1 MKNEFTPGKICVANG
16 RVVEIDGYDSLTHVR
31 ARDMADGHV
40 RSYPITQLT
49 PLTKTPSAA
58 DSSFVPEAE
67 WQRATALA
75 KDLQPSVATGLT
87 DDEAC
92 KLAARHGISVRQVRR
107 ARARYIKDPRTS
119 SLIRQKRGRRPGGSY
134 VAPGV
139 DRVIQHAIDKYFLQR
154 EPAPASYV
162 AERARSLCRRLAL
175 PEPSRK
181 AVEARIATRSA
192 PDVSKAQLGTK
203 RTKQIWEPRPG
214 QLKVQRPLE
223 LIQIDHTPV
232 DVLVLTDDRLA
243 VRGRPWLTVA
253 IDVATRCVLG
263 MYLTMDAPSS
273 VSVSLCIEHACLPK
287 EEGAMWPMYGLP
299 ERILVDNGKDFR
311 SMALQRGCEEH
322 GIQLEWRPVRTPH
335 YGAHI
340 ERLIGTLMKIA
351 HLVPGTTFSNVKER
365 ADYDSESKARFTLDE
380 LQRWLVEKICRYYH
394 VRRHRS
400 LGVSPLVAWEEGH
413 TDAEGRIR
421 PPAVIPYPMEFRMS
435 FLPYVTR
442 LVRRTG
448 IEFDNS
454 RYWDDGLRPLL
465 NQKEG
470 VIVRHDPRR
479 KGQVWVR
486 RPDGVLVTANA
497 IAGVAANDLSALRRM
512 DDETKARMS
521 KEIDKGFDVCDAIE
535 AQAHQET
542 RQARRQ
548 QARTAAKQKPTEAVA
563 GDAIVTAMAT
573 IPPTTRTAQTP
584 ALAVEEWT

>member
-31 ARDMADGHV
+31 ARDMADGQI
-40 RSYPITQLT
+40 RSYAVTQLT
-49 PLTKTPSAA
+49 PITKTPSAA

-67 WQRATALA
+67 WKRASALA
-75 KDLQPSVATGLT
+75 KDLRPWLTKGLPEG
-87 DDEAC
+87 DARQ
-92 KLAARHGISVRQVRR
+92 LAARHRISVRQIRR
-107 ARARYIKDPRTS
+107 ARARYLKNPRTS
-119 SLIRQKRGRRPGGSY
+119 SLIREKRGRRPGGSY
-134 VAPGV
+134 MAPGV
-139 DRVIQHAIDKYFLQR
+139 DRIIQHAIDKYFLQR

-162 AERARSLCRRLAL
+162 VERARSLCRRLAL

-181 AVEARIATRSA
+181 AVETRIAARSA
-192 PDVSKAQLGTK
+192 PDVSKAQLGSK
-203 RTKQIWEPRPG
+203 RAKQIWEPRPG
-214 QLKVQRPLE
+214 RLKVDRPLE

-232 DVLVLTDDRLA
+232 DVLVLTDDRQTIL
-243 VRGRPWLTVA
+243 GRPWLTVA

-263 MYLTMDAPSS
+263 IYLSMDAPSA

-287 EEGAMWPMYGLP
+287 EEGDMWPMYGLP

-351 HLVPGTTFSNVKER
+351 HLVPGTTFSNVKDR
-365 ADYDSESKARFTLDE
+365 ADYDSEKRARFTLDE

-400 LGVSPLVAWEEGH
+400 VGVSPRAAWEEGH
-413 TDAEGRIR
+413 TDAEGGIQ
-421 PPAVIPYPMEFRMS
+421 PPTVVPYPDEFRMS
-435 FLPYVTR
+435 FLPYVIR

-448 IEFDNS
+448 IELDNS

-470 VIVRHDPRR
+470 VIVRYDPRR
-479 KGQVWVR
+479 RGSVWVR
-486 RPDGVLVTANA
+486 RPDGVLVTAGA

-512 DDETKARMS
+512 DDATKARMDS
-521 KEIDKGFDVCDAIE
+521 EMDKGFDTCDAIE
-535 AQAHQET
+535 AQAHRET
-542 RQARRQ
+542 QKARRRQ
-548 QARTAAKQKPTEAVA
+548 GRVAAKQKSIETHASDRVA
-563 GDAIVTAMAT
+563 PAMAT
-573 IPPTTRTAQTP
+573 IQPAVRPQTA
-584 ALAVEEWT
+584 ALTVEEWI